1 MKVRIFNRI
10 AAIMVS
16 ITLVTALLSGC
27 GKTSSS
33 GNEESPSPSV
43 SSTEIAEIITDVIIN
58 ETSAEIAGVPST
70 ESASETEDARTEFRI
85 SDDWHDYV
93 GNLDTFVYG
102 ALQNEYQLAYKTF
115 NAALVL
121 PDDTEVY
128 GIGYTDYSEYYE
140 REDGTGGYFP
150 AGFLAL
156 IGEPEI
162 PKEAVDIGLE
172 IVNLDNSDSEYQF
185 VLAYDTKPYWEHC
198 VIWNQYLRYGVD
210 DNQHIVYKTQDYK
223 RGFCEEELGTLY
235 SFDEKRVVFEP
246 NVGNYQ
252 NVTGTSLYGSI
263 DYSEIQAEVNRI
275 LEEQDYNFATVDVE
289 TVLYEAKD
297 AMRSYLL
304 SMQEETFMGCSVK
317 DLLEISKTLDPKECV
332 QFSPEGIV
340 LVDMTSAPPQE
351 PEALTKWLTG
361 ICCGTAV
368 ATCFAVSIFMPALAP
383 VTASVSGAAVEVFME
398 VVVQNQ
404 NVKNVNWGK
413 VAVAAATGALLAW
426 GCPMLAGHATSGI
439 VKVLGKSLSA
449 EMATSLGK
457 LAGYGILTF
466 SNSVVTGA
474 SGAAFTILDGGTKED
489 AIDAFKLGAAMG
501 AACTVA
507 ATLVANG
514 IGAGINKALQEA
526 EPNSWLLKAQG
537 KASSIGKSIGKIQEK
552 VKPFDGK
559 LDSVLIPKSI
569 NEAAEAAGL
578 QLKLQQTNDMQLI
591 KRVDQ
596 LPSKTNKNFVMTDDS
611 GNVLSKADLRS
622 NGGNGKIQL
631 RDSCDPEL
639 REAFA
644 KYRVNEITI
653 KDGVPDFDPISNYKM
668 DLKLTDNRPVNFS
681 NAYDKY
687 LKEWTDDTTKIP
699 EIIQAELD
707 RKGLSIYDAQP
718 NDLAS
723 MFSDLHL
730 TIHEEAVSNT
740 GMNITT
746 QFAEEAQEG
755 IDGVVYLV
763 DRTIHSKIGHAG
775 GVAYASAIQK
785 IEIGMV
791 YFEKLHD
798 SVATGIT
805 GTLIIEGAQ

>member
-1 MKVRIFNRI
+1 
-10 AAIMVS
+10 
-16 ITLVTALLSGC
+16 
-27 GKTSSS
+27 
-33 GNEESPSPSV
+33 
-43 SSTEIAEIITDVIIN
+43 
-58 ETSAEIAGVPST
+58 
-70 ESASETEDARTEFRI
+70 
-85 SDDWHDYV
+85 
-93 GNLDTFVYG
+93 
-102 ALQNEYQLAYKTF
+102 
-115 NAALVL
+115 
-121 PDDTEVY
+121 
-128 GIGYTDYSEYYE
+128 
-140 REDGTGGYFP
+140 
-150 AGFLAL
+150 
-156 IGEPEI
+156 
-162 PKEAVDIGLE
+162 
-172 IVNLDNSDSEYQF
+172 
-185 VLAYDTKPYWEHC
+185 
-198 VIWNQYLRYGVD
+198 
-210 DNQHIVYKTQDYK
+210 
-223 RGFCEEELGTLY
+223 
-235 SFDEKRVVFEP
+235 
-246 NVGNYQ
+246 
-252 NVTGTSLYGSI
+252 
-263 DYSEIQAEVNRI
+263 
-275 LEEQDYNFATVDVE
+275 
-289 TVLYEAKD
+289 
-297 AMRSYLL
+297 
-304 SMQEETFMGCSVK
+304 MGCSVK
-317 DLLEISKTLDPKECV
+317 ELLEISATLDPKDCV
-332 QFSPEGIV
+332 QFSPEGMV

-351 PEALTKWLTG
+351 PVALTKWLTG
-361 ICCGTAV
+361 ICCGTAI
-368 ATCFAVSIFMPALAP
+368 ATCFAVSIFVPALGP
-383 VTASVSGAAVEVFME
+383 VAASVSGAAVEVFME

-426 GCPMLAGHATSGI
+426 GCPMLAGHASSGI

-466 SNSVVTGA
+466 SNAAVTGS
-474 SGAAFTILDGGTKED
+474 SGAAFSLLDGGTKED
-489 AIDAFKLGAAMG
+489 AIDAFRLGAAMG

-514 IGAGINKALQEA
+514 IGVGINKALQEA
-526 EPNSWLLKAQG
+526 EPNSWLVKMSDTTSSVG
-537 KASSIGKSIGKIQEK
+537 KFINKHQ
-552 VKPFDGK
+552 VKLFDGK
-559 LDSVLIPKSI
+559 LDSILIPKSI

-611 GNVLSKADLRS
+611 GNVLSKADLRA

-668 DLKLTDNRPVNFS
+668 ELKLTDKRAVNFS

-687 LKEWTDDTTKIP
+687 LEEWTDDPTKIP
-699 EIIQAELD
+699 EIIQAELN
-707 RKGLSIYDAQP
+707 RKGKSIFNAEP
-718 NDLAS
+718 NDIAS

-730 TIHEEAVSNT
+730 TIHEEAASNT
-740 GMNITT
+740 GINVTT